1 MTQRTFELNGEEVSV
16 TAPDDMPLL
25 WVLRDE
31 VGLTG
36 PKYGCGIG
44 MCGACSVHLD
54 GDVVRSCQIPVGSLP
69 ANQKIT
75 TIEGLGPEWFEPSR
89 AGRVDRGVRAAVR
102 LLSNWDDHGCFGIAG
117 ASHRANRRRYRCGHV
132 QYLPLRNLSARSQ
145 SHPDRN
151 RQGADNIG
159 LNLSLMRGK

>member
-75 TIEGLGPEWFEPSR
+75 TIEGLAQEGTNHPVQDAWIEASVPQCGYCQTGMIMAASALLEQVTEPT
-89 AGRVDRGVRAAVR
+89 DDDIDAAM
-102 LLSNWDDHGCFGIAG
+102 SNIC
-117 ASHRANRRRYRCGHV
+117 RCGTYPRIRKAIQIV
-132 QYLPLRNLSARSQ
+132 IAKGRTTS
-145 SHPDRN
+145 D
-151 RQGADNIG
+151 
-159 LNLSLMRGK
+159 